1 MSFITHTVD
10 GTDSMTSQQ
19 SQKVNILN
27 TRSPMEGGSLS
38 PGDMVNVLED
48 NRSGVPSKYSRDV
61 KVAYVVKATEQ
72 VSRAAIFNSV
82 VICLWVIFV

>member
-10 GTDSMTSQQ
+10 GADSMTSQQ

-27 TRSPMEGGSLS
+27 RDSLS